1 MAHATSTLIRSTISQ
16 AGIVFRCASKRHG
29 GDSFA
34 PVSYRA
40 LLRNN
45 REFRRLF
52 LASVVS
58 LAGDWF
64 SFVAV
69 ADLVTRLTGR
79 PGAAAFVYAATVL
92 PVFLASPF
100 SGAIADR
107 YDRRRILIAADV
119 IRVPLVLLLC
129 LAALWGSVA
138 LAIGA
143 VIALGVGASF
153 HDPVASAAT
162 PNLVAPEDLATAQS
176 LMGAVWG
183 SMLLVGAGIGGVV
196 AEVFG
201 MQVAFVI
208 DALSFAVSAIII
220 AGITKPMQE
229 ARGTRTEHAGFREV
243 IAYARSNRLV
253 GRLILAK
260 VGVSSANGTVGL
272 LPAFGANLGGAN
284 IATGLLFAAR
294 GLGALLGPML
304 VRVFAGDAPKPRII
318 VWVVGCSTLL
328 YCGVYALVPLTS
340 WFVVAMVIVT
350 IAHLGGGAQWSIST
364 YGLQVATPDRLRG
377 RVMSLDYGLATL
389 AIGVSSI
396 IAGLLADAY
405 GAPSATWW
413 LAGIGAT
420 YGIAWLVWSLPVA
433 RRAVTER

>member
-1 MAHATSTLIRSTISQ
+1 
-16 AGIVFRCASKRHG
+16 
-29 GDSFA
+29 
-34 PVSYRA
+34 
-40 LLRNN
+40 LRKN
-45 REFRRLF
+45 RDFRRLF
-52 LASVVS
+52 LASIVS

-92 PVFLASPF
+92 PVFLASPV

-107 YDRRRILIAADV
+107 YDRKRILIAADL

-129 LAALWGSVA
+129 IAALMSSVA

-143 VIALGVGASF
+143 VIALGIGASF

-183 SMLLVGAGIGGVV
+183 SMLLVGAGIGGIV
-196 AEVFG
+196 AAVFG
-201 MQVAFVI
+201 MQVAFII
-208 DALSFAVSAIII
+208 DALSFVVSALII
-220 AGITKPMQE
+220 AGIRAPMQE
-229 ARGTRTEHAGFREV
+229 RASDAPVENASFREV
-243 IAYARSNRLV
+243 IAYARRDRLV
-253 GRLILAK
+253 SRLILAK

-272 LPAFGANLGGAN
+272 LPAFAGTN

-294 GLGALLGPML
+294 GLGALLGPIL
-304 VRVFAGDAPKPRII
+304 VRWFAGAAPRARVII
-318 VWVVGCSTLL
+318 WVVGGSTLL
-328 YCGVYALVPLTS
+328 YCGVYALLPLTT
-340 WFVVAMVIVT
+340 WFVLAMILVT

-389 AIGVSSI
+389 AIGSSSI
-396 IAGLLADAY
+396 LAGLLADAY
-405 GAPSATWW
+405 GAASANWW
-413 LAGIGAT
+413 LAVIGAT
-420 YGIAWLVWSLPVA
+420 YGIAWLVWSLPVV
-433 RRAVTER
+433 RRQFA

>member
-1 MAHATSTLIRSTISQ
+1 MS
-16 AGIVFRCASKRHG
+16 FR
-29 GDSFA
+29 
-34 PVSYRA
+34 V

-45 REFRRLF
+45 RDFRRLF

-92 PVFLASPF
+92 PVFLASPVA
-100 SGAIADR
+100 GAIADR
-107 YDRRRILIAADV
+107 YDRKKILILADI
-119 IRVPLVLLLC
+119 IRVPIVLLLC

-138 LAIGA
+138 LVIAA
-143 VIALGVGASF
+143 VILLGIGASF

-196 AEVFG
+196 ADVFG
-201 MQVAFVI
+201 MQTAFVI
-208 DALSFAVSAIII
+208 DAASFALSALLIV
-220 AGITKPMQE
+220 GIRRPMQE
-229 ARGTRTEHAGFREV
+229 GKRSEHAGFREV
-243 IAYARSNRLV
+243 IAYARRERIV
-253 GRLILAK
+253 GRLLLAK

-272 LPAFGANLGGAN
+272 LPAFGAKLGGAS

-304 VRVFAGDAPKPRII
+304 VRWFAGKAPPARVI
-318 VWVVGCSTLL
+318 VWVVAASTIL
-328 YCGVYALVPLTS
+328 YCAVYALLPLTS
-340 WFVVAMVIVT
+340 VFAVAMVLVT

-364 YGLQVATPDRLRG
+364 YGLQIATPDRLRG

-389 AIGVSSI
+389 AIGLSSI
-396 IAGLLADAY
+396 VAGLIAGATGTA
-405 GAPSATWW
+405 SATWW
-413 LAGIGAT
+413 LAGLGT
-420 YGIAWLVWSLPVA
+420 VYGLAWLAWSLPVTRPA
-433 RRAVTER
+433 PSDPYRTEPSTTTHPAASSRS

>member
-1 MAHATSTLIRSTISQ
+1 
-16 AGIVFRCASKRHG
+16 
-29 GDSFA
+29 
-34 PVSYRA
+34 VSYRA

-107 YDRRRILIAADV
+107 YDRKRILIAADL

-176 LMGAVWG
+176 LMGTVWG

-201 MQVAFVI
+201 MQVAFII
-208 DALSFAVSAIII
+208 DALSFAVSAIIL

-229 ARGTRTEHAGFREV
+229 ARGPRVSGAGFREV
-243 IAYARSNRLV
+243 IAYARKDRLV
-253 GRLILAK
+253 SRLILAK

-304 VRVFAGDAPKPRII
+304 VRRFTGDAPRSRTI
-318 VWVVGCSTLL
+318 VWVVGGSTLL

-340 WFVVAMVIVT
+340 VFVIAMVLVT

-364 YGLQVATPDRLRG
+364 YGLQIATPDRLRG

-405 GAPSATWW
+405 GAPSANWW

-420 YGIAWLVWSLPVA
+420 YGIAWLVWSLPAVQSRHEVA
-433 RRAVTER
+433 GPADRRV

>member
-1 MAHATSTLIRSTISQ
+1 MLSSRE
-16 AGIVFRCASKRHG
+16 
-29 GDSFA
+29 
-34 PVSYRA
+34 
-40 LLRNN
+40 LLRKN
-45 REFRRLF
+45 RDFRLLF

-92 PVFLASPF
+92 PVFLASPIA
-100 SGAIADR
+100 GAIADR
-107 YDRRRILIAADV
+107 YDRRKILIAADV
-119 IRVPLVLLLC
+119 IRVPLALLLC

-138 LAIGA
+138 LAIA
-143 VIALGVGASF
+143 AIIALGIGASF

-183 SMLLVGAGIGGVV
+183 SMLLVGAGLGGIV

-201 MQVAFVI
+201 MYTAFVI
-208 DALSFAVSAIII
+208 DAVTFGVSALLI
-220 AGITKPMQE
+220 AGIRAPMQE
-229 ARGTRTEHAGFREV
+229 STKHESAGFREV
-243 IAYARSNRLV
+243 IAFVRRDRLV
-253 GRLILAK
+253 RRLVLAK

-272 LPAFGANLGGAN
+272 LPAFGAKYGGTN

-294 GLGALLGPML
+294 GLGALLGPIIAKW
-304 VRVFAGDAPKPRII
+304 FTGATPAPRAI
-318 VWVVGCSTLL
+318 VVVVGASTIL
-328 YCGVYALVPLTS
+328 YCGVYALIPFTP
-340 WFVVAMVIVT
+340 WFALAMVLVV

-377 RVMSLDYGLATL
+377 RIMSLDYGLATL
-389 AIGVSSI
+389 AIGLSSI
-396 IAGLLADAY
+396 VAGVLADAFD
-405 GAPSATWW
+405 ANSANWW
-413 LAGIGAT
+413 LAGIGAV
-420 YGIAWLVWSLPVA
+420 YGIGWLAWSLPA
-433 RRAVTER
+433 TRG